1 MMAAMATHLIGAYG
15 LHWKRSEV
23 DWFPGNGYSWQLL
36 GRVGSVRPGLRICD
50 FRYAAGVYV
59 LEKRG
64 RPVYAGV
71 ATGKG
76 GFGNRLRPHTKDGTK
91 NWTHF
96 SWFSFDDVLLDEPR
110 KTYAAYPSNWAMVD
124 IREEL
129 TKTQMKPVLG
139 ELEAL
144 IVNLIYDG
152 RLVSNIQRP
161 KFPKAREWTQVTL
174 GNFRAP
180 GICHRVDPGQFAKPG
195 WLASPPARL
204 RES

>member
-1 MMAAMATHLIGAYG
+1 MGTHLIGAYG

-23 DWFPGNGYSWQLL
+23 DWFPGNGYNWQML
-36 GRVGSVRPGLRICD
+36 GRIGSVRPGLRICD

-59 LEKRG
+59 LEKGG

-76 GFGNRLRPHTKDGTK
+76 GFGDRLRPHTKDGTK

-110 KTYAAYPSNWAMVD
+110 KTYPAYPSNWAMVD

-144 IVNLIYDG
+144 LVNLIYDG

-161 KFPKAREWTQVTL
+161 RFPHAKEWTQVTL
-174 GNFRAP
+174 GNFGAP
-180 GICHRVDPGQFAKPG
+180 GICHRVDPALFAKPG
-195 WLASPPARL
+195 WLVKPPAKLSER
-204 RES
+204 